1 MGSETDDS
9 ASETGFFENPGNVA
23 ILSSVIGVVTLGSA
37 AAIVFKVI
45 RCGKQVTAGARRC
58 IIALWFMVYAG
69 ESDFRLFDGS
79 HLKTYLLMRW

>member
-45 RCGKQVTAGARRC
+45 RCESRLQQELEGVLLHCG
-58 IIALWFMVYAG
+58 LWFTLVSRT
-69 ESDFRLFDGS
+69 SDSL
-79 HLKTYLLMRW
+79 TVPT